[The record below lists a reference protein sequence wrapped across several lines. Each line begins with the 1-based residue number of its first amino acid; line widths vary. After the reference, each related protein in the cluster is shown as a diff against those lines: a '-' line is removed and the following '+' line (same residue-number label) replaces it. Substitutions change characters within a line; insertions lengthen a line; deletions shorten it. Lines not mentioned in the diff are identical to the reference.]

1 MIYTWVPTNLTAV
14 NIMTQADN
22 IGGMMMF
29 LLQFIVFLTLSVLRV
44 FASKITSYANVD
56 VILTGAQL
64 LRPYNTI
71 FCTPSS
77 KYKLRTVQIFTY
89 SLSAFLLCLKQYFKS
104 ENSGACLRFVYK

>member
-1 MIYTWVPTNLTAV
+1 
-14 NIMTQADN
+14 
-22 IGGMMMF
+22 MF

-44 FASKITSYANVD
+44 FASKTTRYADVD

-89 SLSAFLLCLKQYFKS
+89 SFSAFLCVLINILKVKIVAPACAMFTN
-104 ENSGACLRFVYK
+104 NSFLLLLRNLSNDKH